1 MKKKVLCGIVLVLSL
16 TLTAAAW
23 DVLAHALIME
33 QIKGGAAQAN
43 GNEIYGITSPDFVNY
58 LYGSPYY
65 DWLYDQTHTNFMRLW
80 RMAGNGPK
88 AAAERSL
95 ALGFAAHNGLWGA
108 DYAAHVSSLTI
119 GDPAHGYVIAKAAL
133 LEQIFMGMGIWGSIP
148 IDDTGLVF
156 LDRPELLPFRLELC
170 HNLIEY
176 AIDVVVWQTNPGLA
190 QRVVAAAAGRDASIQ
205 RLIKTAYAGPLVA
218 FSQQTESPLTH
229 AAALTMLQ
237 TYETAFQQR
246 VVMYATLYASATS
259 LNGLLGNLDGY
270 LASLASTIFGLT
282 LQPGQAAQLLGA
294 VLMTGLVDDV
304 GAELG
309 ATVGYVRDQ
318 LKAHKVVYGAPGL
331 MAAEENADRL
341 GPRR

>member
-1 MKKKVLCGIVLVLSL
+1 MKKKVLCGVILVLSL
-16 TLTAAAW
+16 TMAAAAW

-33 QIKGGAAQAN
+33 QIKGGAGQAN

-58 LYGSPYY
+58 LYGSAYY
-65 DWLYDQTHTNFMRLW
+65 DWLYDQTHTNFMRVW

-88 AAAERSL
+88 AEAEKSL
-95 ALGFAAHNGLWGA
+95 AMGFVAHNGLWGA
-108 DYAAHVSSLTI
+108 DYIAHSSSLTI

-133 LEQIFMGMGIWGSIP
+133 LEQAFMGMGIWGTIP
-148 IDDTGLVF
+148 VDESGQVF

-205 RLIKTAYAGPLVA
+205 QLVKTAYAGPLVA
-218 FSQQTESPLTH
+218 FSQRTDAPLSH

-237 TYETAFQQR
+237 SYETAFQQR
-246 VVMYATLYASATS
+246 VIMYATLYASATDVPS
-259 LNGLLGNLDGY
+259 LLGNLDGY
-270 LASLASTIFGLT
+270 LAGLASAIFGLT

-294 VLMTGLVDDV
+294 VLMTGLVNDV
-304 GAELG
+304 GAELA
-309 ATVGYVRDQ
+309 ATVGYVGGQ

-331 MAAEENADRL
+331 MAAEETGERF

>member
-1 MKKKVLCGIVLVLSL
+1 MKKKALCGIVLVLSL

-95 ALGFAAHNGLWGA
+95 AMGFAAHNGLWGA
-108 DYAAHVSSLTI
+108 DYVAHVSSLTI
-119 GDPAHGYVIAKAAL
+119 GDPAHGYVIAKAAQ
-133 LEQIFMGMGIWGSIP
+133 LEQIYAGYGVWA
-148 IDDTGLVF
+148 GLHM
-156 LDRPELLPFRLELC
+156 DGEAYLPLRLELC
-170 HNLIEY
+170 HNIIEY
-176 AIDVVVWQTNPGLA
+176 AIDIVVWQTNPGLA
-190 QRVVAAAAGRDASIQ
+190 QRVVAAAAARDASIQ
-205 RLIKTAYAGPLVA
+205 QLIKTAYAGPLVA

-246 VVMYATLYASATS
+246 VILYATLYASATS
-259 LNGLLGNLDGY
+259 LDGVLGNLDGY
-270 LASLASTIFGLT
+270 LAGLASTIFGLT
-282 LQPGQAAQLLGA
+282 LQPGQAAQLLGIA
-294 VLMTGLVDDV
+294 LQAGLVNDV
-304 GAELG
+304 GAEIG
-309 ATVGYVRDQ
+309 ATIGYVRDQ

-331 MAAEENADRL
+331 MAAEENVDRR